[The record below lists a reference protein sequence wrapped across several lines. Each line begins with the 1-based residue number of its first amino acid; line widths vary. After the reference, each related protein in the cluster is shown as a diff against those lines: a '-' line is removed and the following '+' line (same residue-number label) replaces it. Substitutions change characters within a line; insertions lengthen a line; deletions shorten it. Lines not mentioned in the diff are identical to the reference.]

1 MLRQFVTAAARRP
14 AFAGGGRL
22 CVPLRQQVT
31 SAAKRAP
38 PPRRKLGTYVW
49 RAVWMPYAALL
60 TIPVATATASA
71 YHGARGDTRAM
82 RGFALY
88 AWTGLLSLP
97 LSAAFLLVTPYV
109 LATDPDHRL
118 LLNQIMLVWAR
129 LTTAPFYQPELRGIE
144 HLPARDRPAV
154 FVSNHQSWLD
164 IYSLCW
170 LDATLK
176 FVAKSQIFWIPVAG
190 WVMSLLGCI
199 PLHRSTQGSGQLVR
213 ERCTD
218 MVRAGVPV
226 CFFAEG
232 TRSKDGSLGE

>member
-1 MLRQFVTAAARRP
+1 M
-14 AFAGGGRL
+14 
-22 CVPLRQQVT
+22 
-31 SAAKRAP
+31 
-38 PPRRKLGTYVW
+38 
-49 RAVWMPYAALL
+49 
-60 TIPVATATASA
+60 
-71 YHGARGDTRAM
+71 
-82 RGFALY
+82 
-88 AWTGLLSLP
+88 
-97 LSAAFLLVTPYV
+97 
-109 LATDPDHRL
+109 
-118 LLNQIMLVWAR
+118 
-129 LTTAPFYQPELRGIE
+129 
-144 HLPARDRPAV
+144 